1 LGFRL
6 RNLATEASG
15 NDFALDNIYFGLTT
29 DAPSFP
35 GAGILS
41 AGDITN
47 PTLVSAAA
55 VPEPGQVAASLL
67 LLGGIGGYVF
77 LKRRKAAKVAA
88 PVAA

>member
-1 LGFRL
+1 L
-6 RNLATEASG
+6 RNLATDASG

-29 DAPSFP
+29 DAPSYP

-55 VPEPGQVAASLL
+55 AAVPEPGQVAASLL
-67 LLGGIGGYVF
+67 LLAGIGGYVF
-77 LKRRKAAKVAA
+77 LKRRKAAQAA
-88 PVAA
+88 TPAAA